1 MNKEIHIVCKIK
13 CRVQD
18 HDQVH
23 KILLEY
29 VNPSRKEEGCLY
41 YDIFENKHDLGEFLI
56 IDGWKNQ
63 EAIDHHVQQSHVIET
78 NKILEP
84 YLLQKQELTWLNK
97 ISD

>member
-13 CRVQD
+13 CDKKNHKRV
-18 HDQVH
+18 HD
-23 KILLEY
+23 ILLKY
-29 VNPSRKEEGCLY
+29 VEPARKEEGCLY
-41 YDIFENKHDLGEFLI
+41 YNVFENNHDQGEFLI

-63 EAIDHHVQQSHVIET
+63 EAIDEHIKQSNVLET